1 VFQSLLG
8 ASVILSSLNMSTA
21 ISRNYYEKNNE
32 FKSFLSTTIVS
43 IAILVLLFSLLVLVF
58 GNRIS
63 GFFDLPIILVY
74 LLVPTVILTFPP
86 NIFETLLVTTKKSK
100 PYLILT
106 SANAYVGMALS
117 VILVLYAFDQKYFY
131 RLLGT
136 TIVLGFYAVYALIKL
151 WPDIN
156 IRKFNIPHLKY
167 NLSYSFPL
175 LPYAISGIVL
185 GTIDRLVLMKYAN
198 ASETGIYSLSYNVGM
213 LTMLVAMA
221 GNQAFLPNFFE
232 WMNDKKL
239 DKIKRSQELIT
250 YAVVLFSL
258 LLIFFG
264 RELVMVLS
272 APSFFGAIYLIPV
285 IVCGYVFFSISNF
298 TNHYFAYHK
307 KTGLIAL
314 TNVSVGVF
322 NLLMNICLIPIYGKT
337 AAAWITLAS
346 FLLLAVTNL
355 VLIRFLFE
363 KNSFSLST
371 IQKPLLLF
379 FIGYIFFYGLSF
391 ISILWVSLLARLAI
405 ISLIILIATFQIKKQ
420 FIQNGE

>member
-1 VFQSLLG
+1 
-8 ASVILSSLNMSTA
+8 M
-21 ISRNYYEKNNE
+21 
-32 FKSFLSTTIVS
+32 
-43 IAILVLLFSLLVLVF
+43 
-58 GNRIS
+58 
-63 GFFDLPIILVY
+63 
-74 LLVPTVILTFPP
+74 
-86 NIFETLLVTTKKSK
+86 
-100 PYLILT
+100 ILT
-106 SANAYVGMALS
+106 SANAYVGMALA
-117 VILVLYAFDQKYFY
+117 VILVLLALEQKYFY

-136 TIVLGFYAVYALIKL
+136 TIVLGFYAVYVLIKI

-156 IRKFNIPHLKY
+156 IRKFNLPHLKY

-258 LLIFFG
+258 ILIFFG

-272 APSFFGAIYLIPV
+272 APSFYGAIYLIPV
-285 IVCGYVFFSISNF
+285 IVTGYVFFSISNF

-307 KTGLIAL
+307 KTSLLAL

-322 NLLMNICLIPIYGKT
+322 NLLMNIWLIPIYGKT
-337 AAAWITLAS
+337 AAAWITVAS
-346 FLLLAVTNL
+346 FLILALTNL
-355 VLIRFLFE
+355 LLIRFLFE

-379 FIGYIFFYGLSF
+379 FIGCLLYYGTSF
-391 ISILWVSLLARLAI
+391 ISILWVSVIVRVCIIALLSY
-405 ISLIILIATFQIKKQ
+405 ISYLRFKKLLVDSYAQ
-420 FIQNGE
+420 

>member
-1 VFQSLLG
+1 
-8 ASVILSSLNMSTA
+8 MSAA
-21 ISRNYYEKNNE
+21 ISRNYYEKNND
-32 FKSFLSTTIVS
+32 FKSFLSTTIGS
-43 IAILVLLFSLLVLVF
+43 ITILVLLFSLLVLVF
-58 GNRIS
+58 SNRIS
-63 GFFDLPIILVY
+63 SFFDLPIILVY
-74 LLVPTVILTFPP
+74 LLIPTVFLTFPS
-86 NIFETLLVTTKKSK
+86 NIFETLLVTTKQSK
-100 PYLILT
+100 PYMILT

-117 VILVLYAFDQKYFY
+117 VILVLVALDQKYFY

-136 TIVLGFYAVYALIKL
+136 TIVLGFYAVYVLIKL

-156 IRKFNIPHLKY
+156 IRKFNLAHLKY

-250 YAVVLFSL
+250 YAVVIFSL
-258 LLIFFG
+258 ILIFFG
-264 RELVMVLS
+264 QELVMVLS
-272 APSFFGAIYLIPV
+272 APSFYGAIYLIPV
-285 IVCGYVFFSISNF
+285 IVTGYVFFSISNF

-307 KTGLIAL
+307 KTGLLAL

-322 NLLMNICLIPIYGKT
+322 NLLMNIWLIPIYGKT
-337 AAAWITLAS
+337 AAAWITVAS
-346 FLLLAVTNL
+346 FLILALTNL
-355 VLIRFLFE
+355 LLIRFLFE

-379 FIGYIFFYGLSF
+379 FIGCLLYYGTSF
-391 ISILWVSLLARLAI
+391 ISILWVSVIVRVCIIALLSY
-405 ISLIILIATFQIKKQ
+405 ISYLRFKKLLVDSYAQ
-420 FIQNGE
+420 